1 MMIMAL
7 PASGLERIDIFT
19 VEGLDMPLAPLERA
33 SGLTPE
39 VHRVDELK
47 AIEDA
52 LSQGLPSNPDE
63 ALDVAMGRLQ
73 GQGFIDQSD
82 AAKRG
87 MDAVI
92 LADQLKLEA
101 VPAVVFDR
109 HYIVYG
115 EQPLAAFKIYQQR
128 RGTEQ

>member
-1 MMIMAL
+1 
-7 PASGLERIDIFT
+7 
-19 VEGLDMPLAPLERA
+19 MPLAPLEQA
-33 SGLTPE
+33 SGLIPE
-39 VHRVDELK
+39 VHRIDELK
-47 AIEDA
+47 SIEDA
-52 LSQGLPSNPDE
+52 LSQGLPSNPEQALE
-63 ALDVAMGRLQ
+63 ASMARLQ
-73 GQGFIDQSD
+73 GEAFMAQSD

-115 EQPLAAFKIYQQR
+115 EQPLAAYRIYQQHR
-128 RGTEQ
+128 EGKK